1 MDYIIY
7 IVLAVLGVIF
17 FVAQV
22 FTKRRSRDRKSR
34 KFMEDYKREDRNKSK
49 DQT

>member
-7 IVLAVLGVIF
+7 IVLAVLGVVF
-17 FVAQV
+17 FVAQG

-34 KFMEDYKREDRNKSK
+34 KFMEDYKREDNSKS
-49 DQT
+49 

>member
-17 FVAQV
+17 LVTQGFI
-22 FTKRRSRDRKSR
+22 KRKSRDRKSR
-34 KFMEDYKREDRNKSK
+34 KFMEDYKRKNKRKPK
-49 DQT
+49 D

>member
-7 IVLAVLGVIF
+7 IVLAVLGVVF
-17 FVAQV
+17 FVAQG
-22 FTKRRSRDRKSR
+22 FGKRRSRDRKSR

-49 DQT
+49 DQA

>member
-17 FVAQV
+17 FVAQG
-22 FTKRRSRDRKSR
+22 FTKRRTRDRKSR
-34 KFMEDYKREDRNKSK
+34 RFMEDYKREDRSKSD
-49 DQT
+49 DQG

>member
-17 FVAQV
+17 FVAQG
-22 FTKRRSRDRKSR
+22 FTKRKSRDRKSR

-49 DQT
+49 DQV

>member
-7 IVLAVLGVIF
+7 IVLAVLGVVF
-17 FVAQV
+17 FVAQG

-34 KFMEDYKREDRNKSK
+34 KFMEDYKREDGSKSK
-49 DQT
+49 DRT